1 MSGVPTRPNP
11 TRGAS
16 GRPVHSGYERLA
28 TGLGFFSI
36 GLGLAELLATRPLC
50 RTLGLEGR
58 ENLVR
63 AYGARELA
71 TGVAILMSHDPT
83 PWIYGRVGGDALDL
97 ATMATAFDGDEG
109 QKTNMMLAAVA
120 VAGVT
125 ALDIACATGLTA
137 DKRLSPP
144 GTYDYSDRSG
154 FPRSP
159 RAMTGAAADFDTPS
173 DFRVPDPLRPWQ
185 DGRPAAGTSLATDA
199 STP

>member
-1 MSGVPTRPNP
+1 MSGHPTKTYP

-16 GRPVHSGYERLA
+16 GRPAHSGYERLA
-28 TGLGFFSI
+28 TGLGLFSV

-50 RTLGLEGR
+50 RAIGLEGR
-58 ENLVR
+58 ETLVR

-97 ATMATAFDGDEG
+97 ATMATAFDGDDA

-137 DKRLSPP
+137 DKRLSPA
-144 GTYDYSDRSG
+144 GTYDYGDRTG
-154 FPRSP
+154 FPRPP

-173 DFRVPDPLRPWQ
+173 DYRVPDPLRPWE
-185 DGRPAAGTSLATDA
+185 DGKPAPGTSLTTDA